1 MQRNLL
7 ATRHWNPICWPWNW
21 NIVPNTVSRHQRQ
34 FRDQSVEMLGLF
46 DPIGLNLTLDLSSDE
61 LLCTRWK
68 IPQPSPFDKASQP
81 ALLFLWKSSRCRWR
95 KLSWGQG
102 KRSKREHLG
111 NVMLHACWKH
121 QGNSKLLPQ
130 RLPSLLTPV
139 VKNFWGDWQKYSKP
153 PESNDIL
160 MFNLQNS

>member
-7 ATRHWNPICWPWNW
+7 ATRHWTPICWPWNW

-46 DPIGLNLTLDLSSDE
+46 GLFDPIGLNLALDLSSDE

-81 ALLFLWKSSRCRWR
+81 APSFSLKIEPLPMTQTQLRSRQTQQIWTPRKCDAACMLETSGKFKVTASKASITTHSRC
-95 KLSWGQG
+95 K
-102 KRSKREHLG
+102 EFLG
-111 NVMLHACWKH
+111 
-121 QGNSKLLPQ
+121 
-130 RLPSLLTPV
+130 RLAKIASRP
-139 VKNFWGDWQKYSKP
+139 N
-153 PESNDIL
+153 L
-160 MFNLQNS
+160 MIF